1 MERGL
6 ERKQIKTN
14 DLILQYFIEVSSF
27 EIITNVEM

>member
-1 MERGL
+1 MERGI

-14 DLILQYFIEVSSF
+14 DLILQYFIKVSSF